1 VRGWYDPCG
10 LAFNVKSREEP
21 PGTLIADFQ
30 IRKIHPGLPATF
42 RRKPILPGVAILS
55 MVIEMIGCLEGLQQK
70 KIRIAGLKR
79 VRFKLPVKPHDTV
92 TLALSREKAGF
103 VSSYAFQA
111 WVKKEIACTGVVL
124 AEQTGVG

>member
-1 VRGWYDPCG
+1 MTLAGWHLMLNP
-10 LAFNVKSREEP
+10 REEP

-30 IRKIHPGLPATF
+30 IREDSPWFAGHFPEE
-42 RRKPILPGVAILS
+42 PILPGVAILS
-55 MVIEMIGCLEGLQQK
+55 MVIEMVGCLEGMQQK
-70 KIRIAGLKR
+70 KIMITGLKR